1 MSLTVENTPPG
12 VTAAI
17 NTSPVARAFQRQP
30 TSTAFVIGFAN
41 WGPIGVPT
49 VITSFAEYLRK
60 FGGFHVLGYLAEA
73 AYVILNLYRGKQI
86 VAIRAGGADAEKASV
101 EVNNRATPTP
111 AANFKFEAKYP
122 SSTVDIS
129 VKVEDVAGDTT
140 NVKLTISSVAL
151 KATEVYAKVDLRDPD
166 QLADFNSRSK
176 LVDASLLIS
185 AVSGATGR
193 PATTGSPFSLTGGT
207 DDADSVADSDLGDY
221 LTLLEDEDRWG
232 AGQVLIPGY
241 GLANQAAAAA
251 HCEQFKRLFLNDC
264 ELGTD
269 YEDAADDFQVVRS
282 SYKADYFPWQEMNAI
297 DGSSG
302 KKFYPPSMFAAGECA
317 KADVSYGTH
326 KAPANLGT
334 VPNVVDVER
343 NTDGTSVINSNVR
356 AYLNNRN
363 VNVIGPV
370 AGQGIK
376 VYGAR
381 VQAAAGETRV
391 LFVHE
396 QRLLNLIYHTALQG
410 YAYLVFQVVDGTG
423 RIFRDAKTS
432 GQNFLRN
439 LWRAGALH
447 GKTEQEAF
455 IVVCDESNNPEDE
468 LAAGRFN
475 VQLGVKIS
483 PTAEQV
489 FVNIESVPLG
499 QDISVL
505 NTNGGN

>member
-1 MSLTVENTPPG
+1 MSLSVENTAPG

-17 NTSPVARAFQRQP
+17 NTNTVARPFVRQP
-30 TSTAFVIGFAN
+30 TSTAFVIGFAP

-49 VITSFAEYLRK
+49 VITSFADYLRK
-60 FGGFHVLGYLAEA
+60 FGGFHALGYLAEA
-73 AYVILNLYRGKQI
+73 AYIIFNLYRGKQI
-86 VAIRAGGADAEKASV
+86 VAIRAGGATPVKASV
-101 EVNNRATPTP
+101 TVNNRATTP

-122 SSTVDIS
+122 SSTVDIK
-129 VKVEDVAGDTT
+129 VKIEDVASDTA
-140 NVKLTISSVAL
+140 NVKITLSSVAL
-151 KATEVYAKVDLRDPD
+151 KITEVYTTVDLRDAA
-166 QLADFNSRSK
+166 QLAEFNSRSK
-176 LVDASLLIS
+176 LVNASLTIT
-185 AVSGATGR
+185 AVTGPTGR
-193 PATTGSPFSLTGGT
+193 PAITGSPFTLVSGT
-207 DDADSVADSDLGDY
+207 DDASTVADGDLGDY

-232 AGQVLIPGY
+232 SGQVLIPGY
-241 GLANQAAAAA
+241 GVANQAAAAA
-251 HCEQFKRLFLNDC
+251 HCELYKRMFLNDD
-264 ELGTD
+264 ELGTE
-269 YEDAADDFQVVRS
+269 YEDAVTDFQAVRS
-282 SYKADYFPWQEMNAI
+282 TYKADYFPWQEMNRF
-297 DGSSG
+297 DGTSG
-302 KKFYPPSMFAAGECA
+302 KKFFPPSIFAAGECA
-317 KADVSYGTH
+317 RADQTVGTH

-343 NTDGTSVINSNVR
+343 NSDGTSMINSNVR
-356 AYLNNRN
+356 VFLNQRN

-381 VQAAAGETRV
+381 VQAPAGETRV
-391 LFVHE
+391 QFIHE
-396 QRLLNLIYHTALQG
+396 QRLLNLIYHTAKQG
-410 YAYLVFQVVDGTG
+410 YAYLVFQVIDGSG

-439 LWRAGALH
+439 LWQAGALF
-447 GKTEQEAF
+447 GKTEQAAF

-483 PTAEQV
+483 PTAEQI
-489 FVNIESVPLG
+489 FVNLDSIPLG